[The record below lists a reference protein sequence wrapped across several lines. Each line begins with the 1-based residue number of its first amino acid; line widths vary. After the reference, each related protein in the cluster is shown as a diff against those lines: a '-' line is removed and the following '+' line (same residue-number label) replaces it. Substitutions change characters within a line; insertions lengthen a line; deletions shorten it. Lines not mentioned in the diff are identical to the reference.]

1 MDDIRQELRELRDH
15 QEIVACLNRYSRGID
30 RCDVEIVESCF
41 HPDAV
46 QDTGMYVGS
55 PRGWA
60 EMVNEFHLGQ
70 CLSQQH
76 HLTNSVVELEDDTA
90 HVESYFFATVRGRD
104 DTTKLVS
111 GRWIDRFER
120 RDGSWRIAVRV
131 STTEIITDVPTADMT
146 FPDSRYVPW
155 SRDRADISYER
166 PLQPLRASV
175 KDPYRTTVDSGAT
188 QAG

>member
-1 MDDIRQELRELRDH
+1 VDYIQQELRELRDH
-15 QEIVACLNRYSRGID
+15 QQIVSCLHRYSRGID
-30 RCDVEIVESCF
+30 RCDVDIVESCF

-55 PRGWA
+55 ARGWA
-60 EMVNEFHLGQ
+60 ELVNGFHLGE

-76 HLTNSVVELEDDTA
+76 HLTNHVLEIDGDGA
-90 HVESYFFATVRGRD
+90 HVESYFLATVRGKD
-104 DTTKLVS
+104 GTTKIVS

-120 RDGSWRIAVRV
+120 RAGQWRIAVRV
-131 STTEIITDVPTADMT
+131 STTEMVTDVPTADMT
-146 FPDSRYVPW
+146 LADSRYVPW
-155 SRDRADISYER
+155 SRDREDVSYER

-175 KDPYRTTVDSGAT
+175 KDPYRATTGSASA